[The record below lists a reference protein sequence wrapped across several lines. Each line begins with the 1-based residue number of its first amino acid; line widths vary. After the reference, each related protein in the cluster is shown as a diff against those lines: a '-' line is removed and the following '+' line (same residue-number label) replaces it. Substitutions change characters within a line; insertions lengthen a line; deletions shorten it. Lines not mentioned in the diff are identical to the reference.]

1 MPGGAN
7 HQFEMR
13 YPALGQSRDTSL
25 TSLSLKGMPTH
36 VQRSSLLPWS
46 DISWSEDLWPWSK
59 PLRIESTGALAGGAD
74 RTPIHFVLQ
83 TVAVYARLCTESF
96 TLGYDPKF
104 NRPNHHFM
112 SGRNI
117 LMLACNQS

>member
-1 MPGGAN
+1 
-7 HQFEMR
+7 
-13 YPALGQSRDTSL
+13 
-25 TSLSLKGMPTH
+25 MPTH
-36 VQRSSLLPWS
+36 IQRSSLLPWS

-104 NRPNHHFM
+104 NRPTQLIKVNVNTFV
-112 SGRNI
+112 SA
-117 LMLACNQS
+117 LQP